1 MSSKMKFTK
10 DPSKYKVIFDILGVE
25 FQVGN
30 LAAYKYENNLPLV
43 PIHEF
48 GSIDPTA
55 YNEGVL
61 EVDGAV
67 IFNVLNTD
75 LERDMWKLLQM
86 LDGTDKQ
93 NEATQ
98 ICAYIS
104 GKTDLS
110 DLKPEDI
117 RLDNIPSFDIKMES
131 DTDREV
137 IRGVMFYEDE
147 TQIGVKELGI
157 KRITKFKAVGV
168 EQLDDKK

>member
-1 MSSKMKFTK
+1 MSGKLKFTK
-10 DPSKYKVIFDILGVE
+10 DPSQYKVIFEILGIE

-30 LAAYKYENNLPLV
+30 LAAYRYENNLPLV

-48 GSIDPTA
+48 GSVDPTG

-75 LERDMWKLLQM
+75 LERDIWKLLQM

-93 NEATQ
+93 KEAMQ
-98 ICAYIS
+98 ISAYIS
-104 GKTDLS
+104 GKTDLT
-110 DLKPEDI
+110 DLKPDDI

-131 DTDREV
+131 DDDREI

-157 KRITKFKAVGV
+157 KRMTKFKATGV
-168 EQLDDKK
+168 EQLDEK

>member
-1 MSSKMKFTK
+1 MSGKMKFTK
-10 DPSKYKVIFDILGVE
+10 DPSKYKVIFEILGIE

-30 LAAYKYENNLPLV
+30 LAAYRYENNLPLV

-48 GSIDPTA
+48 GSVDPTG

-75 LERDMWKLLQM
+75 LERDIWKLLQM

-93 NEATQ
+93 KEAMQ
-98 ICAYIS
+98 ISAYIS
-104 GKTDLS
+104 GKTDLT
-110 DLKPEDI
+110 DLKPDDI

-131 DTDREV
+131 DDDREI

-157 KRITKFKAVGV
+157 KRMTKFKATGV
-168 EQLDDKK
+168 EQLDEK